1 VRRRPTPGDAER
13 RRRNQRLIAILAS
26 AVVVVVI
33 VVLVLVKVA
42 GGGSSINADVSRPVT
57 PAQLERLSSLPT
69 GALVAM
75 ADLAGTTSINPPT
88 NLPPGAT
95 VLTNGGKPEILYVGA
110 EYCPFCAAERW
121 PLVMALLK
129 FGTFS
134 NLSHTKSSS
143 TDVNPNTPTFTFYG
157 SSYSS
162 PYLVFTPV
170 ETENRAGKPLQTL
183 TTEQQQ
189 IVSTYDNAPYIS
201 GQPGSIPFIYFAGKY
216 LVSGTQYDG
225 SALSGKTFENALTYI
240 ISPTTTTAMAAQAV
254 AAHLIGVICSLT
266 NDQPSSVCS
275 NIPAELKTGQSTA
288 ANQGSSG
295 G

>member
-1 VRRRPTPGDAER
+1 VRRPTPGEAQR

-26 AVVVVVI
+26 GVVVVVI

-42 GGGSSINADVSRPVT
+42 GGGSSINADISGPVT
-57 PAQLERLSSLPT
+57 PAQLENLSSVPT
-69 GALVAM
+69 GAMVAM
-75 ADLAGTTSINPPT
+75 ADVAGTTSINPPT
-88 NLPPGAT
+88 NLPAGAT
-95 VLTNGGKPEILYVGA
+95 VLTSGGKPEILYVGA

-134 NLSHTKSSS
+134 NLMHTKSSS

-183 TTEQQQ
+183 TPEQQQ

-225 SALSGKTFENALTYI
+225 SALSGKSFDSAVPYMTSGTN
-240 ISPTTTTAMAAQAV
+240 TTSMAAQAV
-254 AAHLIGVICSLT
+254 TAHLIGIICSLT
-266 NDQPSSVCS
+266 NNQPSTVCS
-275 NIPAELKTGQSTA
+275 TIPPELKTGQSTS